1 MFIEA
6 IGYEDPEWS
15 DNKLILVPMETDEI
29 GAIVML
35 LRNVNHKGGL
45 CKETCLLITRLSDH
59 VIEVK
64 ILTGTHAGNISYL
77 P

>member
-1 MFIEA
+1 
-6 IGYEDPEWS
+6 
-15 DNKLILVPMETDEI
+15 MEMDGI

-77 P
+77 PRIHLQRGFLKKLLLL